1 MRRFQQVLVEQE
13 QERRVKQLED
23 AMKEEVSAS
32 QPETPASP
40 ALRKS

>member
-23 AMKEEVSAS
+23 AVKEEVSTS

-40 ALRKS
+40 ALQKS